1 MFRPLGCQAAKQ
13 KHSKSAALTSSTAF
27 NNVSERLCCLFET
40 FKLISL
46 SEINAGVSVSDQQEE
61 ETVDLQSDGL
71 LISI

>member
-1 MFRPLGCQAAKQ
+1 MFRPLGCQAAKK

-27 NNVSERLCCLFET
+27 NKVFERLCCLFEA

-46 SEINAGVSVSDQQEE
+46 SEINAGVSISGQQEK

-71 LISI
+71 LITM